1 MTSPPATDPPET
13 GRLDRV
19 LVGLRRRG
27 LGVVAGAILI
37 FMFLPLVV
45 VVGAA
50 FNPGSSITFPPDGL
64 SLRWFREMF
73 SDPAFRRSLRT
84 SFELSMQTS
93 IITAVIGTAFALAA
107 TRTRGRLFAASSA
120 LANLPMVLPGV
131 LIGVALFTTF
141 IYAEV
146 PLGSR
151 TALAGQVVY
160 VLPYV
165 IAIATARLRDFDTGL
180 EEAARVCGY
189 SRNATVLFVT
199 LRMTAPA
206 LLAGAVLAFAFSFDE
221 VFITN
226 FVIGRDSTVP
236 VYILVGFRRGVDPR
250 LNAVAAMLMLVPISL
265 IAVAGIVRYSS
276 TGTATGPR
284 ITA

>member
-1 MTSPPATDPPET
+1 MSEHPATDAAHN

-19 LVGLRRRG
+19 VVAVRRRS
-27 LGVVAGAILI
+27 LGAVAGLILI

-45 VVGAA
+45 VIGAA
-50 FNPGSSITFPPDGL
+50 FNPSPSITFPPEGV

-73 SDPAFRRSLRT
+73 TDAAFRRSLRT
-84 SFELSMQTS
+84 SFELSIQTS
-93 IITAVIGTAFALAA
+93 ILTAIAGTAFALAA
-107 TRTRGRLFAASSA
+107 TRTRGRLFAAASG

-141 IYAEV
+141 IFTEI

-151 TALAGQVVY
+151 AALAGQVVY
-160 VLPYV
+160 VLPFV
-165 IAIATARLRDFDTGL
+165 VAITTARLRDFDTGL

-189 SRNATVLFVT
+189 SRKATIWFVT
-199 LRMTAPA
+199 LRMAAPA
-206 LLAGAVLAFAFSFDE
+206 LAAGAVLAFALSFDE

-236 VYILVGFRRGVDPR
+236 MFILAEFRRGVDPR
-250 LNAVAAMLMLVPISL
+250 LNAVAAMLLLVPLSL
-265 IAVAGIVRYSS
+265 MALSGVVRRFAP
-276 TGTATGPR
+276 TPAKDPEVP
-284 ITA
+284 